1 MDRLAAMQVFVRVAE
16 AGNFAAVAAQMGVA
30 RSAVTRQIAAL
41 EAHLGVKLMA
51 RNTRRLSLTTA
62 GAAYLDQC
70 RDILGRIDAAEG
82 DLVGDGQIL
91 RGRIRATLPLS
102 FGLHHLT
109 PLIIEFSQ
117 THPDIHFDLDFNDRR
132 VDLIEEGLDLGLR
145 ISDSLADTTVARRL
159 SVCRFAVVASP
170 VYLKRHGIPK
180 HPDDLVRHACFAYS
194 LSPRGGW
201 NFIIDGKLRTVD
213 IGGPLTANNGD
224 VLLAAAKRGLGISY
238 QPTFVVADAIRDG
251 SLVPVL
257 TKFACP
263 EMAMFAVFPGHRY
276 VPRRVTAFVDF
287 LASRLGPDPYWDKDL
302 KLE

>member
-1 MDRLAAMQVFVRVAE
+1 MQVFVRVAE
-16 AGNFAAVAAQMGVA
+16 AGSFTAVAAQMGSA

-51 RNTRRLSLTTA
+51 RNTRRLSLTSA
-62 GAAYLDQC
+62 GTAYLEQC
-70 RDILGRIDAAEG
+70 RDILARIDAAEG
-82 DLVGDGQIL
+82 DLVGEGQTL

-109 PLIIEFSQ
+109 PLILEFTQ
-117 THPDIHFDLDFNDRR
+117 AHPGIHFDLDFNDRR

-145 ISDSLADTTVARRL
+145 ISDQLADTTVVRRL
-159 SVCRFAVVASP
+159 SACRFVVVASP
-170 VYLKRHGIPK
+170 AYLKRHGTPK
-180 HPDDLVRHACFAYS
+180 HPDELARHACFSYS

-201 NFIIDGKLRTVD
+201 SFIIDGKLRSVE

-238 QPTFVVADAIRDG
+238 QPTFVVGDAIRDG
-251 SLVPVL
+251 SLVPIL
-257 TKFACP
+257 TGFARP
-263 EMAMFAVFPGHRY
+263 ELEMFAVFPGHRY

-287 LASRLGPDPYWDKDL
+287 LASRLGPEPYWDKGL
-302 KLE
+302 SLG